1 MRALGAHAL
10 APPPPPPPLSGSCC
24 SYLQQQSGAPQQRRF
39 ISVDVPNGNVDKAWR
54 TLSRKLREEGYIDK
68 AQSKKFF
75 VKPSEQRKVE
85 AASSRRRY
93 RKQQFRCVQQ
103 C

>member
-1 MRALGAHAL
+1 MAGARCQGAAITQALT
-10 APPPPPPPLSGSCC
+10 
-24 SYLQQQSGAPQQRRF
+24 QQQSGAPQQRRF

-93 RKQQFRCVQQ
+93 RKQQFSELLRWVMQRKTRGF
-103 C
+103 